1 MDLFRDAELFP
12 YGTDAA
18 SALKR
23 AKAKQFVETFLLKIN
38 PIYYAAVIKG
48 EPNLGTSLVE
58 AINKFIIPLLP
69 ADTTFI
75 IGEKF
80 GLAEILVAPFVVR
93 LFLLGKLGFLGDG
106 MDVKLAEITKWDA
119 WTKAII
125 ANESVKKTFN
135 WEAEAR
141 KTVDRIRKVREAK
154 ITTAATNGATNGAKV

>member
-1 MDLFRDAELFP
+1 MDLFREAELLP
-12 YGTDAA
+12 YGTDSE

-48 EPNLGTSLVE
+48 EPNLGASLVE
-58 AINKFIIPLLP
+58 AIHKFIIPLFP
-69 ADTTFI
+69 QDSTFI
-75 IGEKF
+75 IGDKF

-93 LFLLGKLGFLGDG
+93 LFLLGKLGYLGDG
-106 MDVKLAEITKWDA
+106 IDGELAKIKKWDA

-125 ANESVKKTFN
+125 SNESVKKTFN

-141 KTVDRIRKVREAK
+141 KTVDRIKKVRDAK
-154 ITTAATNGATNGAKV
+154 TAGTNGTTNGAKV